1 MLRVPCYVFRAG
13 GRSGSSPVISESV
26 RRQLRWV
33 RVTDPHVDL
42 TRFPD
47 FLVIGPQ
54 RTGTTWLH
62 ANLRFHPQIFLA
74 EPKELFFFSRL
85 KTPDDPRFQSN
96 ELGWYLQ
103 FFRDPL
109 WRYLAKSAVSLRR
122 YRRLYRPRVRGEAT
136 ASYAAIDADV
146 IREIALLKPD
156 IKAIMM
162 IRDPVDRAWSHAK
175 KDLVRKTER
184 KVRDVPD
191 EEFQRFFAQPYQ
203 RGCARYVHN
212 YDQWA
217 SHLRAGHLRV
227 WLFDDVQRRPE
238 AMLTEVMQFLGVDS
252 DRRYIGDLAREAV
265 NPTASSHIP
274 EQHRRFLEELF
285 ADDLRALKERFGLSW
300 ARGA

>member
-1 MLRVPCYVFRAG
+1 VIPETVRA
-13 GRSGSSPVISESV
+13 
-26 RRQLRWV
+26 QLRWV

-47 FLVIGPQ
+47 FLIIGPQ

-62 ANLRFHPQIFLA
+62 ANLRFHPQVFLA

-96 ELGWYLQ
+96 ELGWYLR

-122 YRRLYRPRVRGEAT
+122 YRQLYRPRVRGEAT
-136 ASYAAIDADV
+136 ASYAAIDPDV

-175 KDLVRKTER
+175 KDLVRKTQR
-184 KVRDVPD
+184 KVRDVSD
-191 EEFQRFFAQPYQ
+191 EEFQRFFVQPYQ
-203 RGCARYVHN
+203 LGCARYVHN
-212 YDQWA
+212 FDQWA
-217 SHLRAGHLRV
+217 GQLRDGHLRT

-238 AMLTEVMQFLGVDS
+238 AMLTEVMDFLGVDS
-252 DRRYIGDLAREAV
+252 SPRYVGDLAREAV
-265 NPTASSHIP
+265 NPTASSRIP
-274 EQHRRFLEELF
+274 ERHRHFLEELF
-285 ADDLRALKERFGLSW
+285 ADDLRALRERFGLTW
-300 ARGA
+300 TRGGGGATA